1 MYQIVQFVCEPI
13 FMLSPLPISNDF
25 FLLFFNYR
33 MNNIF
38 IIQRKINNTRNVK
51 NKKMP
56 SQCHSVAL
64 LTICGL
70 TCKKQSSFSAT
81 CGHIFGISEC
91 QTWKKQRSFI
101 RTFSIP
107 RTNIWFKTRRGN
119 LSEIIISICLCL
131 GLWTQALAFSA
142 LFQDITWLASFWL
155 LAIHF

>member
-13 FMLSPLPISNDF
+13 FILSPLPISNDF
-25 FLLFFNYR
+25 FLLFFSYQ

-70 TCKKQSSFSAT
+70 TCKKQNSVSAT
-81 CGHIFGISEC
+81 CGHISGISEC

-101 RTFSIP
+101 QTFSIP
-107 RTNIWFKTRRGN
+107 RTHIWFKKRRGN
-119 LSEIIISICLCL
+119 LSETIISICLCL
-131 GLWTQALAFSA
+131 GLWTQVL
-142 LFQDITWLASFWL
+142 SF
-155 LAIHF
+155 

>member
-13 FMLSPLPISNDF
+13 FILSPLPISNDF
-25 FLLFFNYR
+25 FLLFFSYR

-70 TCKKQSSFSAT
+70 TCKKQNSVSAT
-81 CGHIFGISEC
+81 CGHTSGISEC
-91 QTWKKQRSFI
+91 QT
-101 RTFSIP
+101 
-107 RTNIWFKTRRGN
+107 
-119 LSEIIISICLCL
+119 
-131 GLWTQALAFSA
+131 
-142 LFQDITWLASFWL
+142 
-155 LAIHF
+155 